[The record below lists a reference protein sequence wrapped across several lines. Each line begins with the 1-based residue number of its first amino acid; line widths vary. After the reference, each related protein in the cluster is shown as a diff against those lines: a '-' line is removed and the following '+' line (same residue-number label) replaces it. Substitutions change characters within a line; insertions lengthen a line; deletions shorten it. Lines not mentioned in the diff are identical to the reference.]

1 VVEAEKQDW
10 EFLLG
15 IQKNLK
21 IFLASPEPI
30 PKVASEIVS
39 TSIHHEDRYPAE

>member
-1 VVEAEKQDW
+1 VVEAEKQDR

-30 PKVASEIVS
+30 PKVAS
-39 TSIHHEDRYPAE
+39 IHHEDRYPAE